1 MKKNP
6 TELWHEVKV
15 ECNLSH
21 EELQM
26 AKKLGRRYIRTK
38 QDILEPNRSDIL
50 GINQRQNADESF
62 TRILAA
68 SNEHVLLCLDILQG
82 LNPKKLI
89 ANGKSISSE
98 KWKAPVGEWIR
109 EIYSKRF
116 QRQ

>member
-6 TELWHEVKV
+6 TELWREVKV

-26 AKKLGRRYIRTK
+26 AKKLG
-38 QDILEPNRSDIL
+38 
-50 GINQRQNADESF
+50 
-62 TRILAA
+62 
-68 SNEHVLLCLDILQG
+68 

-89 ANGKSISSE
+89 VNGKSISSE

-109 EIYSKRF
+109 EIYSKRS